1 MADLDGVCIGF
12 VGEIRPV
19 KLFTDSGKLVGL
31 FPDTIHV
38 VIENFF
44 YMKFPNDILPR
55 RRSVNDDGINVL
67 ILENASIFKNKD
79 VDTVVVYAS
88 SPWQYVIGEFHI
100 EKILNDNVD
109 RIWEQ
114 THEFSGISEKFY
126 RTYFAHKTNAYA
138 IKIGHVTKYKRG
150 KRLSDYNVNFAPQS
164 YVYL

>member
-1 MADLDGVCIGF
+1 
-12 VGEIRPV
+12 
-19 KLFTDSGKLVGL
+19 
-31 FPDTIHV
+31 
-38 VIENFF
+38 
-44 YMKFPNDILPR
+44 MK
-55 RRSVNDDGINVL
+55 VL
-67 ILENASIFKNKD
+67 LSIKPEFAEKIFNGTKKYEFRKSIFKNKD

-88 SPWQYVIGEFHI
+88 SPWQYVVGEFHI

-138 IKIGHVTKYKRG
+138 IKIGYVTKYKRG